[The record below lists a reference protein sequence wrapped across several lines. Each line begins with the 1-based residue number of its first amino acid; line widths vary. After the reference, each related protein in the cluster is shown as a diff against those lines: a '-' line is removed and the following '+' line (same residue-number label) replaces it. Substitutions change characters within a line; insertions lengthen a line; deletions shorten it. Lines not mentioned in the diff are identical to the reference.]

1 VRSGLYD
8 VQLTASAAR
17 AFRKLDGPA
26 RHKLGR
32 VIDGLAG
39 NPRPPGVTKLEGEAD
54 LYRVRSGDYRIIYA
68 VRDKLL
74 LVLVIA
80 VGHRRDIYRRGI

>member
-1 VRSGLYD
+1 MPPANYD

-32 VIDGLAG
+32 VIDGLAN

-54 LYRVRSGDYRIIYA
+54 LYRVRSGDYRIIYTI
-68 VRDKLL
+68 RDKLL

-80 VGHRRDIYRRGI
+80 IGHRKDIYR